1 MSTNENGEEVIVE
14 DVELETPDKGEEGE
28 GETTVDWKAKFEAE
42 EGRRKRAESKLSKTS
57 KPEAGKPSTSNGLDY
72 GMKALLRSEGIKGES
87 ETKLVQEYMRETG
100 KDIESVL
107 DSKHFKAE
115 LEDLREL
122 AKSAAATPAGKG
134 SNNSSIDSVEYW
146 MTKDLEDVPK
156 EMRIQVVNAKLK
168 QEKSGGVFYN
178 S

>member
-14 DVELETPDKGEEGE
+14 NVEDTTEIDTTTESSVDWEAKTRELE
-28 GETTVDWKAKFEAE
+28 
-42 EGRRKRAESKLSKTS
+42 GRLKRAETKLKKSS
-57 KPEAGKPSTSNGLDY
+57 EKPSESKPSTSNDLDY

-115 LEDLREL
+115 LADLREL
-122 AKSAAATPAGKG
+122 AKTEEATISGKRSG
-134 SNNSSIDSVEYW
+134 STTQDGVDYW
-146 MTKDLEDVPK
+146 MNKPIEDVPK
-156 EMRIQVVNAKLK
+156 EMVIKVVNAKLAK
-168 QEKSGGVFYN
+168 EKTTGVFYN

>member
-14 DVELETPDKGEEGE
+14 DVDESTEVDTTSEP
-28 GETTVDWKAKFEAE
+28 TVDWEAKAKEY
-42 EGRRKRAESKLSKTS
+42 EGRLKRAETKLKKSS
-57 KPEAGKPSTSNGLDY
+57 EKPSESKPSTSNGLDY
-72 GMKALLRSEGIKGES
+72 GMKALLRSEGIKGEA

-100 KDIESVL
+100 KDIEQVL

-122 AKSAAATPAGKG
+122 AKTEEATISGKRSG
-134 SNNSSIDSVEYW
+134 SLTQDSVDYW
-146 MTKDLEDVPK
+146 LNKPIEEVPK
-156 EMRIQVVNAKLK
+156 DMVIKVVNAKLAK
-168 QEKSGGVFYN
+168 EKTGGVFYN